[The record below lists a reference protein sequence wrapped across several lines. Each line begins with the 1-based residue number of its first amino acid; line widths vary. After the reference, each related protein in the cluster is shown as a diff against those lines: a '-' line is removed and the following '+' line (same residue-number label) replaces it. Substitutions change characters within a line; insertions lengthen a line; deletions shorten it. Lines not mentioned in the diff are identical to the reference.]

1 MLNRKEDIYIMVKR
15 SRIVAFFLFLLIA
28 IGIFG
33 ATTKNIVG
41 NIKLGLDLQGGFE
54 VLYQVTPEK
63 GQKINEKILAS
74 TADALDR
81 RVNELGVSEPNIQI
95 EGDDRIRVQLA
106 GVTDQNEAREM
117 LSTEANL
124 SFRDANDNLLMD
136 GADLKENGAKQT
148 FDENGK
154 PSISIDLKSADK
166 FKEVTE
172 KVLNMGAPNNVLV
185 IWLDFE
191 EGKDSYKEE
200 ILKENPK
207 FLSAPT
213 VNQIFNQDSVS
224 IVGNFTLEEA
234 TNLSSLLNAGALP
247 VKLDETYSMSV
258 GAKFGEQ
265 AMEKTVIAGVIGV
278 IAIFLFMM
286 FYYRFPGIIATITL
300 TVYCYI
306 TLLIFD
312 WMNVVLTLPGI
323 AALILGVGMAVDANI
338 ITYERIREE
347 LRVGKSVKAAFK
359 AGNESSLSTVT
370 DANLTTL
377 LAGVVLFFFGQS
389 SVKGFATSL
398 IISILVS
405 FITNVYLSRWLL
417 GLWVNSNAL
426 ANKPSWFGVKPSQI
440 HDIAEGVDTL
450 DLTTKF
456 DRFDFVKSRK
466 RFFRISI
473 ILFVVGVIALGV
485 LRLNLAID
493 FSKGTRVEILSD
505 SPLTTETVAS
515 AFEKMGYE
523 TDDIVISGE
532 DKEIGVARFTD
543 VLSKNEI
550 AELKESFKDTFG
562 SEPNVSSVTPT
573 VGKEI
578 AKNAIYAMI
587 IATIGL
593 IIFVTFRFEFHMGVA
608 AIIALLYATFFIFPV
623 FSISRMEVDL
633 NFIAA
638 VLTIIGYAINDTI
651 VTFDRMRE
659 NMQKR
664 RKIKSFEDISDIAN
678 KSLRQTLGR
687 SVNTVLMVTLT
698 VIALMI
704 FGSESIRPF
713 SIALLVGLLVGTY
726 SSIFIAAQLWVEF
739 KKRELKKK
747 GVIITY
753 KEKRKKTDEPQV

>member
-1 MLNRKEDIYIMVKR
+1 MVKR
-15 SRIVAFFLFLLIA
+15 SRLVAFFLFILLVGGLI
-28 IGIFG
+28 G
-33 ATTKNIVG
+33 ATTKDIVG
-41 NIKLGLDLQGGFE
+41 DIKLGLDLQGGFE
-54 VLYQVTPEK
+54 VLYEVSPAEK
-63 GQKINEKILAS
+63 GQKITDKVLAS

-95 EGDDRIRVQLA
+95 EGTDRIRVQLA
-106 GVTDQNEAREM
+106 GVENQNQAREM

-124 SFRDANDNLLMD
+124 SFRDANDQLLMD
-136 GADLKENGAKQT
+136 GTDLKEDGAKQT

-154 PSISIDLKSADK
+154 PSISLELKSADK

-172 KVLNMGAPNNVLV
+172 KVLNMAPNNVLV

-191 EGKDSYKEE
+191 EGKDSFKEE
-200 ILKENPK
+200 VAKENPK

-213 VNQIFNQDSVS
+213 VNQIFNQKTVS
-224 IVGNFTLEEA
+224 IVGNFTIEEA

-247 VKLDETYSMSV
+247 VKLDEIYSTSV

-265 AMEKTVIAGVIGV
+265 AMEKTVIAGLIG
-278 IAIFLFMM
+278 IAAIYLFMIG
-286 FYYRFPGIIATITL
+286 YYRFPGFIAVITL
-300 TVYCYI
+300 TVYCFI
-306 TLLIFD
+306 TILIFD

-338 ITYERIREE
+338 ITYERIKEE
-347 LRVGKSVKAAFK
+347 LRVGKSIKAAFK
-359 AGNESSLSTVT
+359 AGNENSLSTVT

-377 LAGVVLFFFGQS
+377 LAGAVLFYFGQS

-426 ANKPSWFGVKPSQI
+426 AKKPGWFGVKSSKI

-450 DLTTKF
+450 DLTTNF
-456 DRFDFVKSRK
+456 DRFDFVGKRK

-473 ILFVVGVIALGV
+473 ILFVVGAIALGV

-493 FSKGTRVEILSD
+493 FSQGTRVEILSTK
-505 SPLTTETVAS
+505 PLTTEVVADE
-515 AFEKMGYE
+515 FERLGHE

-532 DKEIGVARFTD
+532 DKEIGVARFKD
-543 VLSKNEI
+543 VLTKNEI
-550 AELKESFKDTFG
+550 ADLKAQLKDTFG

-578 AKNAIYAMI
+578 AKNAVYAMI

-593 IIFVTFRFEFHMGVA
+593 IIFVTFRFELHMAIA
-608 AIIALLYATFFIFPV
+608 AVIGLLYATFFIFPV
-623 FSISRMEVDL
+623 FSVSRMEVDL

-664 RKIKSFEDISDIAN
+664 KKIKSFEDIAEIAN
-678 KSLRQTLGR
+678 KSIRQTLGR
-687 SVNTVLMVTLT
+687 SVNTVLMVALT
-698 VIALMI
+698 VISLMI

-713 SIALLVGLLVGTY
+713 SIALLVGLIVGTY

-739 KKRELKKK
+739 KHRELKKK

>member
-1 MLNRKEDIYIMVKR
+1 MVKR
-15 SRIVAFFLFLLIA
+15 SRLVAFFLFILLVGGLI
-28 IGIFG
+28 G
-33 ATTKNIVG
+33 ATTKDIVG
-41 NIKLGLDLQGGFE
+41 DIKLGLDLQGGFE
-54 VLYQVTPEK
+54 VLYEVSPAEK
-63 GQKINEKILAS
+63 GQKITDKVLAS

-95 EGDDRIRVQLA
+95 EGTDRIRVQLA
-106 GVTDQNEAREM
+106 GVENQNQAREM

-124 SFRDANDNLLMD
+124 SFRDANDQLLMD
-136 GADLKENGAKQT
+136 GTDLKEDGAKQT

-154 PSISIDLKSADK
+154 PSISLELKSADK

-172 KVLNMGAPNNVLV
+172 KVLNMAPNNVLV

-191 EGKDSYKEE
+191 EGKDSFKEE
-200 ILKENPK
+200 VAKENPK

-213 VNQIFNQDSVS
+213 VNQIFNQKTVS
-224 IVGNFTLEEA
+224 IVGNFTIEEA

-247 VKLDETYSMSV
+247 VKLDEIYSTSV

-265 AMEKTVIAGVIGV
+265 AMEKTVIAGLIG
-278 IAIFLFMM
+278 IAAIYLFMIG
-286 FYYRFPGIIATITL
+286 YYRFPGFIAVITL
-300 TVYCYI
+300 TVYCFI
-306 TLLIFD
+306 TILIFD

-338 ITYERIREE
+338 ITYERIKEE
-347 LRVGKSVKAAFK
+347 LRVGKSIKAAFK
-359 AGNESSLSTVT
+359 AGNENSLSTVT

-377 LAGVVLFFFGQS
+377 LAGAVLFYFGQS

-426 ANKPSWFGVKPSQI
+426 AKKPGWFGVKSSKI

-450 DLTTKF
+450 DLTTNF
-456 DRFDFVKSRK
+456 DRFDFVGKRK

-473 ILFVVGVIALGV
+473 ILFVVGAIALGV

-493 FSKGTRVEILSD
+493 FSQGTRVEILSTE
-505 SPLTTETVAS
+505 PLTTEVVADE
-515 AFEKMGYE
+515 FERLGHE

-532 DKEIGVARFTD
+532 DKEIGVARFKD
-543 VLSKNEI
+543 VLTKNEI
-550 AELKESFKDTFG
+550 ADLKAQLKDTFG

-578 AKNAIYAMI
+578 AKNAVYAMI

-593 IIFVTFRFEFHMGVA
+593 IIFVTFRFELHMAIA
-608 AIIALLYATFFIFPV
+608 AVIGLLYATFFIFPV
-623 FSISRMEVDL
+623 FSVSRMEVDL

-664 RKIKSFEDISDIAN
+664 KKIKSFEDIAEIAN
-678 KSLRQTLGR
+678 KSIRQTLGR
-687 SVNTVLMVTLT
+687 SVNTVLMVALT
-698 VIALMI
+698 VISLMI

-713 SIALLVGLLVGTY
+713 SIALLVGLIVGTY

-739 KKRELKKK
+739 KHRELKKK